1 MITRNSLF
9 TLIYRL
15 VLIASFLF
23 ASYLLYFGFWCLIS
37 DYASGDIGQSF
48 NVFKYMYPFYLD
60 VVSFILSFVILYCAF
75 HVRKSKHFK
84 SKTFSLLVIGVIL
97 NLVSYIIDK
106 VNSSTLND
114 IKPTVFYPLDI
125 NTAHIVS
132 FFVFGFAILVLLFSK
147 GIELKPHPIVGTI
160 KGLIYFVFM
169 LISMFFVGDLECMYF
184 TFDTSLKNL
193 VGVIPIYGLMV
204 LIVLNFLVYELF
216 KCKFDISLNNLTKKQ
231 YINFI
236 NYCLIVLLLT
246 VIFFLWI
253 YFYEKSNPN
262 FVTESC
268 TALFPVDHMLMH
280 SKAYGIILLT
290 ALNALP
296 SLLAGIYMLV
306 KKSKA
311 TIEKN

>member
-37 DYASGDIGQSF
+37 DYASGDVGQSF

-60 VVSFILSFVILYCAF
+60 VVSFIISFVILYNAF

-84 SKTFSLLVIGVIL
+84 SKTFSLLVIGIIL

-106 VNSSTLND
+106 INSSTLND
-114 IKPTVFYPLDI
+114 IKPTIYYPIDI

-147 GIELKPHPIVGTI
+147 GIELKPHPFISTI
-160 KGLIYFVFM
+160 KGIIYFVTM
-169 LISMFFVGDLECMYF
+169 LLCMFFVGDLECIYF
-184 TFDTSLKNL
+184 TFDSSLKNIM
-193 VGVIPIYGLMV
+193 GVIPVYGLMI
-204 LIVLNFLVYELF
+204 LIVINFLVYELF

-231 YINFI
+231 YKNFFK
-236 NYCLIVLLLT
+236 YCVMSFLLT
-246 VIFFLWI
+246 IIFFFWI
-253 YFYEKSNPN
+253 YFYEKGNPN
-262 FVTESC
+262 YLTESA
-268 TALFPVDHMLMH
+268 TAMFPVDHMLMH

-290 ALNALP
+290 VLNALP
-296 SLLAGIYMLV
+296 SLLAGIYMLF
-306 KKSKA
+306 KKNKA
-311 TIEKN
+311 L